1 MPMANQVLDGF
12 NAVLIAYG
20 QTGSGKTHSLL
31 GKPKRKVLGIL
42 PMVMEFFLKKN
53 VTVTLG
59 AVEAF
64 GHHVNK
70 IELFDLFNEN
80 SQSRSWGEKGSK
92 TSLGE
97 NEMVWVT
104 PNDAAHAAE
113 LVATAQK
120 ASHFAPTGKNPESS
134 RGHISFIVKVRQEN
148 KAECQM
154 IQSYFVIVD
163 LAGSEGETAFTPEFK
178 RKVDPS
184 TLMARR
190 LEAGVIN
197 TGLSQLQIIFNELKV
212 KGRLSKM
219 EGVGLRRVLHP
230 YINAK
235 CVLSVLF
242 CISPSQVNLRSTV
255 ATLKFAV
262 QAGMVTVKPVKEAT
276 VTNWPLLV
284 KGLKEMIANLNE
296 DIDDRE
302 QTIAEQEAENNRLR
316 DELEKLRRNPG
327 LFVSAAA
334 DLSRRKSHIRTRSQL
349 PLDLKS
355 MIGDA
360 QRTVEEEEEDD
371 FDEKDRAD
379 INESEIDEA
388 VKKGIE
394 QARGEKEAVA
404 AVLGFEK
411 EQMIRTKGNLFASM
425 ALLDTMAEALPLAV
439 GGGNRTIFD
448 PIREDEKEDIEIITI
463 LEHDNMPADFR

>member
-1 MPMANQVLDGF
+1 MG
-12 NAVLIAYG
+12 
-20 QTGSGKTHSLL
+20 
-31 GKPKRKVLGIL
+31 
-42 PMVMEFFLKKN
+42 
-53 VTVTLG
+53 
-59 AVEAF
+59 
-64 GHHVNK
+64 
-70 IELFDLFNEN
+70 
-80 SQSRSWGEKGSK
+80 
-92 TSLGE
+92 
-97 NEMVWVT
+97 
-104 PNDAAHAAE
+104 
-113 LVATAQK
+113 
-120 ASHFAPTGKNPESS
+120 
-134 RGHISFIVKVRQEN
+134 
-148 KAECQM
+148 
-154 IQSYFVIVD
+154 
-163 LAGSEGETAFTPEFK
+163 AFTPEFK
-178 RKVDPS
+178 ARVDPS

-284 KGLKEMIANLNE
+284 KGLKEMLANLNK

-355 MIGDA
+355 MMGDA

-388 VKKGIE
+388 MKKGIE
-394 QARGEKEAVA
+394 LARGEKEAVA
-404 AVLGFEK
+404 AIIGFEK
-411 EQMIRTKGNLFASM
+411 EQMMRTKGNLFASM

-448 PIREDEKEDIEIITI
+448 PIREDIDEASESFKIEKEDIEIITI
-463 LEHDNMPADFR
+463 LEHDNMPADFRDRTILAEQRCEVLESMLEAERTMNASYLYSQQVIIDHLAETNEGLLQFFRVKQLLESPSEA